1 MKRKLTSAEKIRRY
15 VVKNPKAKSRDI
27 AIALDIPVTTVY
39 VLRAALKRAGTLPIA
54 KPKSH
59 IAASLVQQTT
69 PDLVNQPPHYTVGG
83 IETITYLKAKL
94 TPEEFRGYLKGN
106 VLKYASRANHKDNPK
121 QDIDKMVW
129 YANALQEAA

>member
-1 MKRKLTSAEKIRRY
+1 MKRKLTSTEKIRRY
-15 VVKNPKAKSRDI
+15 MAKVPYAKPKEI
-27 AIALDIPVTTVY
+27 AAALDIPISTVY
-39 VLRAALKRAGTLPIA
+39 VSRNALKKNGKLPTA
-54 KPKSH
+54 KPK
-59 IAASLVQQTT
+59 ARTQQQAT

>member
-1 MKRKLTSAEKIRRY
+1 MKRKFTAVERVRRY
-15 VVKNPKAKSRDI
+15 MAKAPYAKPKEI
-27 AIALDIPVTTVY
+27 AATLGIPITTVY
-39 VLRAALKRAGTLPIA
+39 ISRNVLKKAGKLSIA
-54 KPKSH
+54 KPKARVTKQ
-59 IAASLVQQTT
+59 AA
-69 PDLVNQPPHYTVGG
+69 PDLVNQPPHYTIGG